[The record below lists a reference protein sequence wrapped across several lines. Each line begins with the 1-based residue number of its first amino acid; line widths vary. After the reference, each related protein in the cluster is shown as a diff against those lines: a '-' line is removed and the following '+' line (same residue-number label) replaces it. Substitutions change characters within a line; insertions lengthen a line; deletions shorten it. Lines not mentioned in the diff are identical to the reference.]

1 MNERGLWVR
10 FIHRSGSAALT
21 QQDRLRKCSL
31 TIVAARTALT
41 RTTQQTGQHHDQ
53 QQPESSG
60 QKLYVP
66 GVDRGSPKE
75 LLGSSSLVN
84 NCHPRR
90 IVGDL
95 KPNTI
100 RVFHEQ
106 CSCPAKVLNLW
117 NLKSSRLHSV
127 ADREHLL
134 RCSSAESQVV
144 HSSAVTLIRRC
155 VCLCLEELEEK
166 SISIRPH
173 VIPHLREA
181 DQWQEMLVVRH
192 ASFKR

>member
-75 LLGSSSLVN
+75 LLDIALASGTTDPHRELHRDLRPSWCLGSFGGSTLPPN
-84 NCHPRR
+84 R
-90 IVGDL
+90 IASGS
-95 KPNTI
+95 NA
-100 RVFHEQ
+100 F
-106 CSCPAKVLNLW
+106 
-117 NLKSSRLHSV
+117 
-127 ADREHLL
+127 
-134 RCSSAESQVV
+134 
-144 HSSAVTLIRRC
+144 
-155 VCLCLEELEEK
+155 
-166 SISIRPH
+166 
-173 VIPHLREA
+173 
-181 DQWQEMLVVRH
+181 VRH
-192 ASFKR
+192 ILRRMLFQQVAIWQVAGRKEDRTAMLSVHFAKQGQPMQWPVMPCGS

>member
-75 LLGSSSLVN
+75 LLGLV
-84 NCHPRR
+84 CKEVHKVEAWLR
-90 IVGDL
+90 L
-95 KPNTI
+95 KPGRYLHKELKRNDGAW
-100 RVFHEQ
+100 
-106 CSCPAKVLNLW
+106 SDVLWL
-117 NLKSSRLHSV
+117 
-127 ADREHLL
+127 
-134 RCSSAESQVV
+134 
-144 HSSAVTLIRRC
+144 
-155 VCLCLEELEEK
+155 
-166 SISIRPH
+166 
-173 VIPHLREA
+173 
-181 DQWQEMLVVRH
+181 
-192 ASFKR
+192 